1 MRAAI
6 STVILAIALAAEA
19 PHCFHYHHHT
29 KATLDKWADW
39 RTHHPNWKPSIT
51 AEEICTI
58 PLIPDE
64 PLQLIPDAPEMGLVG
79 EPLNALLKPE
89 EPPIYDLDRWVRDE
103 DVQDG
108 WDMEPTPIRAPL
120 LPLAPTPEPSTLILF
135 GSGLVGLVVL
145 WGKS

>member
-1 MRAAI
+1 MRR
-6 STVILAIALAAEA
+6 LAIILLALCAVVGASA

-29 KATLDKWADW
+29 KSTLDKWADW

-79 EPLNALLKPE
+79 EPFGELIPPLNYPA
-89 EPPIYDLDRWVRDE
+89 PPMSEMITEYARPMYAPTDE
-103 DVQDG
+103 T
-108 WDMEPTPIRAPL
+108 PT
-120 LPLAPTPEPSTLILF
+120 APTPEPSTLILF

-145 WGKS
+145 WRRS